1 MQRLTKEQAIIL
13 TGFTGIS
20 MVDEFAIFHKDV
32 EKRLN
37 RPVLTHEIPIL
48 ADEIKQLY
56 SDDFKKLVYFSEDK
70 VEAILDKPIAEL
82 WLSGGKKNK
91 LKGNGIKTIGDL
103 VKLSEADLKFMP
115 NIGDATIQEIKE
127 MLKIHNL
134 ELGMKF

>member
-20 MVDEFAIFHKDV
+20 MVDEFAIFNEDV

>member
-20 MVDEFAIFHKDV
+20 MVDESAIFHEDV

-37 RPVLTHEIPIL
+37 RPVLTHEIPTL

>member
-13 TGFTGIS
+13 TGFTGIP
-20 MVDEFAIFHKDV
+20 MVDEFAIFHEDV

-82 WLSGGKKNK
+82 WLSGGKK
-91 LKGNGIKTIGDL
+91 
-103 VKLSEADLKFMP
+103 
-115 NIGDATIQEIKE
+115 
-127 MLKIHNL
+127 
-134 ELGMKF
+134 

>member
-1 MQRLTKEQAIIL
+1 MHRLTKEQAIIL

-20 MVDEFAIFHKDV
+20 MVDESAIFHEDV

-37 RPVLTHEIPIL
+37 RPVLTHEIPTL

-82 WLSGGKKNK
+82 WLSGGEKK
-91 LKGNGIKTIGDL
+91 
-103 VKLSEADLKFMP
+103 
-115 NIGDATIQEIKE
+115 
-127 MLKIHNL
+127 
-134 ELGMKF
+134 

>member
-1 MQRLTKEQAIIL
+1 MW
-13 TGFTGIS
+13 
-20 MVDEFAIFHKDV
+20 
-32 EKRLN
+32 
-37 RPVLTHEIPIL
+37 THEIPIL

-82 WLSGGKKNK
+82 CLSAGKKNK

-103 VKLSEADLKFMP
+103 VKLSEADLRFMKD
-115 NIGDATIQEIKE
+115 IGDATIQEIKH

-134 ELGMKF
+134 ELGMKK

>member
-1 MQRLTKEQAIIL
+1 MHRLTKEQAIIL

-20 MVDEFAIFHKDV
+20 MVDESAIFHEDV

-37 RPVLTHEIPIL
+37 RPVLTHEIPTL

-82 WLSGGKKNK
+82 CLSSGKKNN
-91 LKGNGIKTIGDL
+91 LKSNGIKTIGDL
-103 VKLSEADLKFMP
+103 VKLSEAGLKFMP

>member
-1 MQRLTKEQAIIL
+1 MQLLTKEQAIIL
-13 TGFTGIS
+13 TGFTSIS
-20 MVDEFAIFHKDV
+20 MVDEFAIFHEDV

-37 RPVLTHEIPIL
+37 RPVPTHEIPIL

-56 SDDFKKLVYFSEDK
+56 SDDFKKLVYFSEYK

-82 WLSGGKKNK
+82 WLSGGEKNK
-91 LKGNGIKTIGDL
+91 LKSNGIKTIGDL

-134 ELGMKF
+134 EPGMKF

>member
-13 TGFTGIS
+13 TGFTGIP
-20 MVDEFAIFHKDV
+20 MVDEFAIFHEDV

-37 RPVLTHEIPIL
+37 RPVLTHEIPTL

>member
-1 MQRLTKEQAIIL
+1 MA
-13 TGFTGIS
+13 
-20 MVDEFAIFHKDV
+20 
-32 EKRLN
+32 
-37 RPVLTHEIPIL
+37 
-48 ADEIKQLY
+48 
-56 SDDFKKLVYFSEDK
+56 
-70 VEAILDKPIAEL
+70 
-82 WLSGGKKNK
+82 GKKNK

>member
-1 MQRLTKEQAIIL
+1 M
-13 TGFTGIS
+13 
-20 MVDEFAIFHKDV
+20 
-32 EKRLN
+32 
-37 RPVLTHEIPIL
+37 LTHEIPTL

-82 WLSGGKKNK
+82 CLSSGKKNN
-91 LKGNGIKTIGDL
+91 LKSNGIKTIGDL
-103 VKLSEADLKFMP
+103 VKLSEAGLKFMP

>member
-20 MVDEFAIFHKDV
+20 MVDEFAIFHEDV

-37 RPVLTHEIPIL
+37 RPVLTHEIPTL